1 MKQVLPL
8 FVVLSVGVVL
18 AFIFA
23 MDAKSKAAK
32 LESMVVEQSNVIVA
46 IVQALKPQ
54 KEKEK

>member
-1 MKQVLPL
+1 MRQVLPI

-18 AFIFA
+18 AFILA
-23 MDAKSKAAK
+23 MDARDKTAK

-54 KEKEK
+54 KEK